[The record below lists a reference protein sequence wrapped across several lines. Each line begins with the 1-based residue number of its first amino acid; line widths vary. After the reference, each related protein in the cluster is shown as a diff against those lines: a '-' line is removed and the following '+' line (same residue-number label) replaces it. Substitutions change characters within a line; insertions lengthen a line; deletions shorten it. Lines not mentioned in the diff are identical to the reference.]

1 MKNNL
6 IMKHL
11 LLTSYLLL
19 AAIVAQATP
28 FSETEARSNVLQFL
42 NSKGRQKIK
51 GTRSLTLAHTIY
63 QRGEKQ
69 VDDSPMLYI
78 YNVNDNQGFVVASV
92 DDVALPILAY
102 GNL

>member
-1 MKNNL
+1 
-6 IMKHL
+6 MKHTFL
-11 LLTSYLLL
+11 ALCLLL
-19 AAIVAQATP
+19 AAMAAQAAP
-28 FSETEARSNVLQFL
+28 ISETEARSSVLQFL

-69 VDDSPMLYI
+69 VDESPMLYI
-78 YNVNDNQGFVVASV
+78 YNVNGDQGFVVASA